1 MTNNALTLIYCVTFV
16 IFIVWFICMTLL
28 YRNRRKSISSI
39 TKQCKYISLLILI
52 FEMIIILT
60 IQIVTLR

>member
-1 MTNNALTLIYCVTFV
+1 MTNIIMLIICVT
-16 IFIVWFICMTLL
+16 FIVWFTCMTLL
-28 YRNRRKSISSI
+28 YRNRRRSISSI
-39 TKQCKYISLLILI
+39 TRQCKYISLLIFI